1 MGIRRIA
8 PWVVCVAF
16 FAAACKLLAQTP
28 GFETIPSPTSSQ
40 AATDTVNVKLT
51 EQAQSTA
58 KSLSATQTN
67 AASQAAQETK
77 AAQNGQSTATQ
88 RAGEIQT
95 ATASVIAQATQ
106 QAQSMAEKIQKLLNE
121 GVVASA
127 TGDYYRLADFDESWA
142 QIGWYQW
149 KPTGHTAE
157 DFVITADTAWQSA
170 SDRAN
175 WQNSGCGFVFNLK
188 DKNNHHFAYLGLD
201 GFVRLVQVSRGNYK
215 NLAIQKY
222 GKVSI
227 PEGAAK
233 IMLVVYDKKISYY
246 VNDQRVASAYD
257 GSITVGD
264 IALTLLSGTNKDYG
278 TRCQMKNIDLW
289 IFK

>member
-8 PWVVCVAF
+8 PWLVCIVI
-16 FAAACKLLAQTP
+16 FAAACKSLAQTP
-28 GFETIPSPTSSQ
+28 GFETTPSPTSSQ
-40 AATDTVNVKLT
+40 AATNTVNVQLT

-58 KSLSATQTN
+58 ESLSATQTN
-67 AASQAAQETK
+67 AASQAAQET
-77 AAQNGQSTATQ
+77 AVAQNRQSTATQ
-88 RAGEIQT
+88 RASNFQT

-127 TGDYYRLADFDESWA
+127 TGVYYRLADFDESWA
-142 QIGWYQW
+142 KIDWYRW
-149 KPTGHTAE
+149 WPTRHTAE

-188 DKNNHHFAYLGLD
+188 DKDNHHLAFLGLD
-201 GFVRLVQVSRGNYK
+201 GFVRLERQLQGNYK
-215 NLAIQKY
+215 LLALQKY

-227 PEGAAK
+227 PKGEAK

-257 GSITVGD
+257 SSISVGN
-264 IALTLLSGTNKDYG
+264 IALTLLSGTNKLYG
-278 TRCQMKNIDLW
+278 TRCQMKNIELW